1 MSTNVLILC
10 THNSARSVLSE
21 GMLNHLAQQYGKDIK
36 AFSAGSAPSGRVN
49 PYALQALANVGNLLR
64 AIPEKHYD
72 VVLLFNGPAVT
83 LLQSDA
89 CAPYREEI
97 WQLQQARVSFKVC
110 RNRTAISR
118 EDVPQTISFMY
129 PALRYSWRDQRLPRR
144 SIHSYRVRNIGELR
158 VDAP

>member
-1 MSTNVLILC
+1 MIYRAVFHVDLDDS
-10 THNSARSVLSE
+10 
-21 GMLNHLAQQYGKDIK
+21 KP
-36 AFSAGSAPSGRVN
+36 F
-49 PYALQALANVGNLLR
+49 ALALANVGNLLR

-110 RNRTAISR
+110 RNALNRFNVDPDNLI
-118 EDVPQTISFMY
+118 EGCEIVPAGVV
-129 PALRYSWRDQRLPRR
+129 AL
-144 SIHSYRVRNIGELR
+144 IELQQ
-158 VDAP
+158 DGYAYIKP